1 VDFYNSAVDFNEVSH
16 ERRPLAKKTAGLIKE
31 KKLNPQ
37 IVGS

>member
-1 VDFYNSAVDFNEVSH
+1 LRIQVS
-16 ERRPLAKKTAGLIKE
+16 GVLIEE